1 MPDIPK
7 QARVFKPKTTDERG
21 YDSDWKRL
29 RIFKL
34 ATHPACQ
41 AMIKCHGMVAT
52 EVHHK
57 KPIAQFPHLRLVFE
71 NLLSVCDPCHQAIEK
86 GEVPGV

>member
-21 YDSDWKRL
+21 YGSGWPRL
-29 RIFKL
+29 RLAKL
-34 ATHPACQ
+34 AANPACE

-57 KPIAQFPHLRLVFE
+57 KPIAQFPHLRLDWD
-71 NLLSVCDPCHQAIEK
+71 NLLSVCHPCHDELEK
-86 GEVPGV
+86 VK